1 LTLAHVAGRDDQSHE
16 GIQNNPV
23 PGAKFKPVDLAV
35 DEQSIR
41 NYVNA
46 VGDERFWAFQASVLA
61 RHGVHLA
68 PLTLFDREVAIRL
81 VGVSAGYAM
90 QAKQE
95 FRFRAPLLVG
105 EIYRVSGEVREVT
118 KKREIG
124 YFSTLATFA
133 PLSDLSSI
141 HLEAVNTRAYSF
153 PDNQYSPARERP
165 PVKVSDWL
173 YSNGARLR
181 ALFPSVGAVVEG
193 RTSLFDQARVNLY
206 SGPDSNIHTDD
217 AVARRGGLEGTV
229 AQGIMATELECELYR
244 DLFGIAYYRG
254 GDMRTSYIHPIR
266 CGMELRAICIVEEA
280 GDDLLKLRSAVA
292 TSTGLVTSVGTASV
306 RNWLTDGNVDK

>member
-1 LTLAHVAGRDDQSHE
+1 LTLAHVAGGDDQSHE

-23 PGAKFKPVDLAV
+23 PGAKFRPIELAV

-68 PLTLFDREVAIRL
+68 PLTLFDREVAIKL

-95 FRFRAPLLVG
+95 FRFRSPLRVG
-105 EIYRVSGEVREVT
+105 EAYRVSGEISEVT
-118 KKREIG
+118 NKRGIG

-133 PLSDLSSI
+133 PLGDLGSV

-153 PDNQYSPARERP
+153 PANLYSPGKERP

-173 YSNGARLR
+173 YTNGARPR

-193 RTSLFDQARVNLY
+193 RTSLLDQARINLY
-206 SGPDSNIHTDD
+206 SGQESNIHTDN
-217 AVARRGGLEGTV
+217 AVARRAGLEGTV

-244 DLFGIAYYRG
+244 DLFGLAYYRG
-254 GDMRTSYIHPIR
+254 GEMRTSYIHPIH

-292 TSTGLVTSVGTASV
+292 TSTGIVTSVGTSSV
-306 RNWLTDGNVDK
+306 RNWLSDGNVDK